1 MFIAW
6 LNLDLGIET
15 CFFDGMDAYSMT
27 WLQFV
32 LPIYIWLL
40 VGLIATLC
48 NFSTTA
54 AKILSSTNP
63 IQAYCCTSNTLPPL
77 IHKAPCTI
85 IAAFS
90 FTTSE
95 YMYPDDEI
103 KVVWLYDGNILDTLT
118 RMMAGTLIPLHVF
131 GQPCGISVPLPTC
144 PTLSFY
150 QCILCWTS
158 TSSSGYHGLTIYLKM
173 KSFLVQD
180 AHHAP

>member
-1 MFIAW
+1 
-6 LNLDLGIET
+6 
-15 CFFDGMDAYSMT
+15 MT

-54 AKILSSTNP
+54 AEILSSTNP
-63 IQAYCCTSNTLPPL
+63 IAVIATLFLLSYTKLLVPSLLHFLSPPWSTQMMRPRL
-77 IHKAPCTI
+77 CG
-85 IAAFS
+85 
-90 FTTSE
+90 
-95 YMYPDDEI
+95 YMM
-103 KVVWLYDGNILDTLT
+103 GTLDTLT

-131 GQPCGISVPLPTC
+131 GQPCGVSVPLPAC